1 LFTFVLE
8 FNNLALLV
16 AEKIEAIKNKFGSY
30 DPHYFYVGYSTPD
43 FYNHIDPNHCKQCR
57 EIFEY
62 MVKNKE
68 QMKTTKENWE
78 QATANLRNRGVR
90 STVGES
96 VEAIRVRDY
105 AAHLLKV
112 YVGESLL
119 DVGCGDQ
126 FIKKCIDPK
135 VRYIGLDAFPVFSN
149 PALLYETWMGNI
161 EDEKWIEFFDKKID
175 TICAFAVMDNCLDF
189 DKAIENMKQ
198 IAQKNIVFLTGANIE
213 VDRFHT
219 FKLQLSDFDYRFSDW
234 NKTYAEEI
242 IPKVWLL
249 EYTRP

>member
-1 LFTFVLE
+1 MFVD
-8 FNNLALLV
+8 
-16 AEKIEAIKNKFGSY
+16 K
-30 DPHYFYVGYSTPD
+30 
-43 FYNHIDPNHCKQCR
+43 
-57 EIFEY
+57 
-62 MVKNKE
+62 KE
-68 QMKTTKENWE
+68 WE

-96 VEAIRVRDY
+96 TEAIKVRDY
-105 AAHLLKV
+105 AAHLSKC

-126 FIKKCIDPK
+126 FIKKCISPE
-135 VRYIGLDAFPVFSN
+135 VRYIGLDAFPISN
-149 PALLYETWMGNI
+149 DTFEGNI
-161 EDEKWIEFFDKKID
+161 ESDEAVKLFEVE
-175 TICAFAVMDNCLDF
+175 TICAFAVMDNCQDF
-189 DKAIENMKQ
+189 DKAIENMKR
-198 IAQKNIVFLTGANIE
+198 IATKNIIFLTGVNIE

-242 IPKVWLL
+242 VPKVWIL

>member
-1 LFTFVLE
+1 MFVD
-8 FNNLALLV
+8 
-16 AEKIEAIKNKFGSY
+16 K
-30 DPHYFYVGYSTPD
+30 
-43 FYNHIDPNHCKQCR
+43 
-57 EIFEY
+57 
-62 MVKNKE
+62 KE
-68 QMKTTKENWE
+68 WE

-96 VEAIRVRDY
+96 TEAIKVRDY
-105 AAHLLKV
+105 AAHLSKC

-126 FIKKCIDPK
+126 FIKKCISPE
-135 VRYIGLDAFPVFSN
+135 VRYIGLDAFPISN
-149 PALLYETWMGNI
+149 DTFEGNI
-161 EDEKWIEFFDKKID
+161 ESDEAVKLFEVE
-175 TICAFAVMDNCLDF
+175 TICAFAVMDNCQDF
-189 DKAIENMKQ
+189 DKAIENMKL
-198 IAQKNIVFLTGANIE
+198 IATKNIIFLTGVNIE

-242 IPKVWLL
+242 VPKVWIL

>member
-1 LFTFVLE
+1 ML
-8 FNNLALLV
+8 
-16 AEKIEAIKNKFGSY
+16 
-30 DPHYFYVGYSTPD
+30 
-43 FYNHIDPNHCKQCR
+43 
-57 EIFEY
+57 
-62 MVKNKE
+62 
-68 QMKTTKENWE
+68 KTTKENWE

-96 VEAIRVRDY
+96 TEAIRVRDY
-105 AAHLLKV
+105 AAHLSKV

-135 VRYIGLDAFPVFSN
+135 VRYIGLDAFPISQDTF
-149 PALLYETWMGNI
+149 EGNI
-161 EDEKWIEFFDKKID
+161 ESDEAVKLFDVE

-198 IAQKNIVFLTGANIE
+198 IATKNIVFLTGVNIE
-213 VDRFHT
+213 VDKFHT

-234 NKTYAEEI
+234 KKTYAEEI
-242 IPKVWLL
+242 VPKVYLL
-249 EYTRP
+249 EYTKS